1 MTDGKMWSVPSG
13 LRPCLE
19 ISASNSVLITW
30 LGPKSAADPF
40 IRQIV
45 GGGQIIVEDGKPV
58 ELTNQ
63 FAIVRNPRTAVGVDR
78 SGKLLTLLVVDGR
91 QPELSAGMTLPELA
105 IEMIRLG
112 CFSAI
117 NLDGGGSSTLVYRDP
132 KNQKPGVINSPSD
145 KKERSV
151 ADVLGVRVNQPF
163 LPEVDH
169 FE

>member
-1 MTDGKMWSVPSG
+1 
-13 LRPCLE
+13 
-19 ISASNSVLITW
+19 
-30 LGPKSAADPF
+30 
-40 IRQIV
+40 
-45 GGGQIIVEDGKPV
+45 
-58 ELTNQ
+58 
-63 FAIVRNPRTAVGVDR
+63 
-78 SGKLLTLLVVDGR
+78 
-91 QPELSAGMTLPELA
+91 MTLPELA